1 MSMNVGDKVQAKTA
15 IGGFT
20 KQAVPAGSPGVVVR
34 ATMGRLDV
42 CFTLPG
48 LAGGR
53 RTVEVSVVPNAVVK
67 I

>member
-1 MSMNVGDKVQAKTA
+1 MSMNVGDKVKAKTS
-15 IGGFT
+15 IDGFT

-34 ATMGRLDV
+34 AGMGRVDV

-53 RTVEVSVVPNAVVK
+53 RTVEVSVVPSAVVK
-67 I
+67 V